1 MKTEIPVTAFPIA
14 RKRNKQKA
22 KYETI
27 KMMFSYS
34 VYLTV
39 LESLICVNYRMMLM
53 RSNAY
58 FHVGFINLTNI
69 Y

>member
-1 MKTEIPVTAFPIA
+1 
-14 RKRNKQKA
+14 
-22 KYETI
+22 
-27 KMMFSYS
+27 MMFSYS

-69 Y
+69 YQGLLYAKQYFES